1 MAGWDKIRA
10 AAQRPDCIFSAF
22 PDGEAGAMYHPR
34 ASADETLDLLNIKCQ
49 DGEFVSHTAAS
60 HVINSGGIILSGK
73 SFNATFIVKFYLD
86 FFEDATSVFY
96 AALLAGGRVGSHHS
110 GMGVQAQNVTNGEIA
125 FGAGLRYDIEVDG
138 TVTSYRSYGTSFKA
152 TIKQWHTAAIAVD
165 FEKKTHT
172 VYYDGAKHST
182 TTLPAGN
189 LSFSAYQSLATST
202 PLAFEM
208 RNAANGSIKGR
219 YAMIFNRA
227 MSDEEILYLMED

>member
-1 MAGWDKIRA
+1 MACWDKIRA

-34 ASADETLDLLNIKCQ
+34 SSAEEYLTLTNIKCES
-49 DGEFVSHTAAS
+49 GEFVSHTAAS
-60 HVINSGGIILSGK
+60 NVSNSGGVILAGK

-86 FFEDATSVFY
+86 LYEDATAVYY
-96 AALLAGGRVGSHHS
+96 AALLAGGGTGGHFS
-110 GMGVQAQNVTNGEIA
+110 GMGVQAQSVSNGEII

-138 TVTSYRSYGTSFKA
+138 TVTSYRNYGTTFK
-152 TIKQWHTAAIAVD
+152 TSIKQWHIVAIAVD

-172 VYYDGAKHST
+172 VYYDGTKHST

-189 LSFSAYQSLATST
+189 LSFSAYQSLANAT
-202 PLAFEM
+202 PLAFEL
-208 RNAANGSIKGR
+208 RNAAKGSIKGK

-227 MSDEEILYLMED
+227 MSDEEILYLMEE